1 MKIPKSVL
9 GHLTA
14 SQYSSSKAL
23 IMKLI
28 RMKARRTGDPGSS
41 ISNSRPAGKFALWAP
56 KPPPRLLP
64 PPSLPP
70 GKEVRAEA
78 RKEIKYI
85 LSAGPFV
92 QVTLGF
98 QASQLNEWSMKCPFP
113 NVFESHHT
121 RTMYIQQFTHTA
133 QPHMDSRQVH
143 LEKEEYEEFWNCGN
157 FHNNYW

>member
-1 MKIPKSVL
+1 MSNSRGELYNSRLVGRENYTNRATITVSTSP
-9 GHLTA
+9 
-14 SQYSSSKAL
+14 YSSAKAL

-28 RMKARRTGDPGSS
+28 RKKARWTGDPGSS

-70 GKEVRAEA
+70 GKVVRAEA

-98 QASQLNEWSMKCPFP
+98 QASQLNE
-113 NVFESHHT
+113 
-121 RTMYIQQFTHTA
+121 
-133 QPHMDSRQVH
+133 
-143 LEKEEYEEFWNCGN
+143 
-157 FHNNYW
+157 

>member
-1 MKIPKSVL
+1 MSWQAPPMLTWSVVPTPHHVSSIMCSMVECAL
-9 GHLTA
+9 GSDDIDHNGDYCHFHVDTLGQLTP
-14 SQYSSSKAL
+14 SPYSSAKAL

-28 RMKARRTGDPGSS
+28 RKKARWTGDPGSS

-70 GKEVRAEA
+70 GKVVRAEA

-92 QVTLGF
+92 Q
-98 QASQLNEWSMKCPFP
+98 K
-113 NVFESHHT
+113 
-121 RTMYIQQFTHTA
+121 
-133 QPHMDSRQVH
+133 
-143 LEKEEYEEFWNCGN
+143 
-157 FHNNYW
+157 